1 MIEGGSWDFIKN
13 NMTALY
19 EQTVGEIPVGR
30 MGSAQEVAAQVALLA
45 SPLGAFT
52 TATNIVID
60 GGFTK
65 RIQF

>member
-1 MIEGGSWDFIKN
+1 
-13 NMTALY
+13 MTPLY
-19 EQTVGEIPVGR
+19 EQTVADIPVGR
-30 MGSAQEVAAQVALLA
+30 LGSAEEVAAQVVLLA